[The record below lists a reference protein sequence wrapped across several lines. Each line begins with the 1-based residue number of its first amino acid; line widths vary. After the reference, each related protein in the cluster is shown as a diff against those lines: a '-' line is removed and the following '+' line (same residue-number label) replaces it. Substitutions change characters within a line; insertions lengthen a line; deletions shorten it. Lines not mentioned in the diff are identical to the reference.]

1 MRKCLLFLILFLSN
15 IVIYSQYL
23 ELEKFEELLAVDVN
37 GLIVNDNSDIIL
49 RSKAE
54 SEYIYYYSSEL
65 SDWDKYEVR
74 GEFQLGNF
82 DPIIFNNQQ
91 NTISKITNSELVQIA
106 ECDIS
111 DDESIN
117 GELYSDK
124 IYVISES
131 IRYVFDYS

>member
-74 GEFQLGNF
+74 G
-82 DPIIFNNQQ
+82 
-91 NTISKITNSELVQIA
+91 
-106 ECDIS
+106 
-111 DDESIN
+111 
-117 GELYSDK
+117 
-124 IYVISES
+124 
-131 IRYVFDYS
+131 